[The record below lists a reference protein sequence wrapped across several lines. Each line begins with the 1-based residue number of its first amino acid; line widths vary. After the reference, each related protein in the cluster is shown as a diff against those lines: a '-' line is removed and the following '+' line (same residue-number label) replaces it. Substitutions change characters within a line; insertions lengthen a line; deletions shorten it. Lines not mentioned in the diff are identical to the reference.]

1 MKQLLTLTKGS
12 WNLFQNKGE
21 EKMKGLTNKR
31 VFITGAA
38 SGIGRATAE
47 RFYAE
52 GAELVLIDIPTL
64 EQSELKAIFPTRMTY
79 ISGDVTKTEI
89 LETITKETEKGIDVL
104 VNNAGITRDATL
116 LKMTDE
122 QWDQVIAVNLTAIFK
137 LSRLA
142 ATKMKEAQKGGV
154 ILNAASVVAHYGN
167 FGQANYSA
175 TKAGVIALTKTLSKE
190 LGKDKIRVN
199 AVAPGFIATPMVA
212 KMPEKVLAFMEDK
225 CPLKRLGKPEEIA
238 AAYAFLASDDAKYIT
253 GTTLNVDGGTIL
265 G

>member
-1 MKQLLTLTKGS
+1 
-12 WNLFQNKGE
+12 
-21 EKMKGLTNKR
+21 MKGLNNKR

-52 GAELVLIDIPTL
+52 GSELVLIDIPTL
-64 EQSELKAIFPTRMTY
+64 EQSELAAIFPERMTY
-79 ISGDVTKTEI
+79 ISADVTSASGLSQI
-89 LETITKETEKGIDVL
+89 ETEMKKGIHTL

-137 LSRLA
+137 LSRA
-142 ATKMKEAQKGGV
+142 AAALMKEQGEGV

-167 FGQANYSA
+167 FGQTNYVA
-175 TKAGVIALTKTLSKE
+175 TKAAVIGMTRTMAKE
-190 LGKDKIRVN
+190 LGKNGVRVN
-199 AVAPGFIATPMVA
+199 AVAPGFIGTPMVR
-212 KMPEKVLAFMEDK
+212 KMPEKVIEMMEGK
-225 CPLKRLGKPEEIA
+225 APIKRLGEPSEIA
-238 AAYAFLASDDAKYIT
+238 AAYAFLASDDAKFIT
-253 GTTLNVDGGTIL
+253 GTCLNVDGGLVL

>member
-1 MKQLLTLTKGS
+1 
-12 WNLFQNKGE
+12 
-21 EKMKGLTNKR
+21 MKGLTNKR

-38 SGIGRATAE
+38 SGIGRSTAE

-52 GAELVLIDIPTL
+52 GAELILIDMPTL
-64 EQSELKAIFPTRMTY
+64 EQAELTALFPNKMTY
-79 ISGDVTKTEI
+79 IQGDVTKA
-89 LETITKETEKGIDVL
+89 ETLLAIQAEVNKGIDVI

-116 LKMTDE
+116 LKMTDD
-122 QWDQVIAVNLTAIFK
+122 QWDSVIAVNLTSIFK
-137 LSRLA
+137 LSRMA
-142 ATKMKEAQKGGV
+142 AEKMKAAGKGGV

-175 TKAGVIALTKTLSKE
+175 TKAGVIAMTKTLSKE
-190 LGKDKIRVN
+190 LGKDQIRVN

-212 KMPEKVLAFMEDK
+212 KMPEKVLQMMEEK
-225 CPLKRLGKPEEIA
+225 SPLRRLGKPEEIA

>member
-1 MKQLLTLTKGS
+1 M
-12 WNLFQNKGE
+12 
-21 EKMKGLTNKR
+21 MRGLKNKR

-47 RFYAE
+47 RFFSE
-52 GAELVLIDIPTL
+52 GAKLVLIDIPSL
-64 EQSELKAIFPTRMTY
+64 EESELSTLFTENMFY
-79 ISGDVTKTEI
+79 IQGDVTKEST
-89 LETITKETEKGIDVL
+89 LEKIKLEMDKGIDVII
-104 VNNAGITRDATL
+104 NNAGITRDATS

-122 QWDQVIAVNLTAIFK
+122 QWDLVLAVNLTAVFK
-137 LSRLA
+137 LSQIA
-142 ATKMKEAQKGGV
+142 AIKMKAAGKGGV

-175 TKAGVIALTKTLSKE
+175 TKAGVIALCKTLAKE

-199 AVAPGFIATPMVA
+199 AVAPGFISTPMVE
-212 KMPEKVLAFMEDK
+212 KMPEKVLAIMEEK
-225 CPLKRLGKPEEIA
+225 SPLKRLGRPEEIA
-238 AAYAFLASDDAKYIT
+238 AAYAFLASDDALYIT

>member
-1 MKQLLTLTKGS
+1 MR
-12 WNLFQNKGE
+12 
-21 EKMKGLTNKR
+21 GLQNKR

-47 RFYAE
+47 RFYTE
-52 GAELVLIDIPTL
+52 GAELVLIDMPTL
-64 EQSELKAIFPTRMTY
+64 EQSELKSLFPNRMTY
-79 ISGDVTKTEI
+79 ISGDVTKPET
-89 LETITKETEKGIDVL
+89 LELINNEALKGIDVL

-116 LKMTDE
+116 LKMSDE
-122 QWDQVIAVNLTAIFK
+122 NWDQVIAVNLTAIFK
-137 LSRLA
+137 LTRMA
-142 ATKMKEAQKGGV
+142 AEKMKAQGRGGV

-175 TKAGVIALTKTLSKE
+175 TKAGVIAMTKTLSKE
-190 LGKDKIRVN
+190 LGKEQIRVN

-212 KMPEKVLAFMEDK
+212 KMPEKVLTMMEEK
-225 CPLKRLGKPEEIA
+225 SPLRRLGKPEEIA